1 MVIDFTFVSDNKPV
15 FIGRYTFWLGQVMN
29 EEKNC
34 VPMINDFCLVSDN
47 KPVLFI
53 KKCLNRSANKL

>member
-1 MVIDFTFVSDNKPV
+1 
-15 FIGRYTFWLGQVMN
+15 MN

-34 VPMINDFCLVSDN
+34 VPIINDFCLVSDN

-53 KKCLNRSANKL
+53 KKCLNSSANK